1 MNKENTFSAIKNKK
15 NWLFVIVIS
24 AIIFCG
30 WFIYSKQNKSE
41 EIILYGNV
49 DIRQVSLAFN
59 ANERIDQIYVE
70 EGDIV
75 KKGQLLASLDTENIK
90 LQIEKNKSQIEAQE
104 SIVSRLKNGSRPQ
117 EKSQMLAKVN
127 AAKAEAQN
135 AKIQLQRIEN
145 AYNDSDGR
153 SVSKQEIDNARSNFK
168 VTSARVKETSE
179 SYRLAVLGPRK
190 EEITEAEA
198 RLKAE
203 KAELAIQEYLLEQAH
218 LKSPIDGVIR
228 SRLQEPGDMASPQQ
242 ITFLLAVN
250 DKKWVRAYIQEK
262 QLGYINEGMEV
273 SVYIDSYSD
282 KPIKGQIGYISSV
295 AEFTPKTVQTAELRT
310 SLLYEIRV
318 YVKDSEDILRMGMPA
333 TIKINSYNTADSKEK
348 NL

>member
-1 MNKENTFSAIKNKK
+1 
-15 NWLFVIVIS
+15 
-24 AIIFCG
+24 
-30 WFIYSKQNKSE
+30 
-41 EIILYGNV
+41 
-49 DIRQVSLAFN
+49 
-59 ANERIDQIYVE
+59 
-70 EGDIV
+70 
-75 KKGQLLASLDTENIK
+75 
-90 LQIEKNKSQIEAQE
+90 
-104 SIVSRLKNGSRPQ
+104 
-117 EKSQMLAKVN
+117 
-127 AAKAEAQN
+127 
-135 AKIQLQRIEN
+135 
-145 AYNDSDGR
+145 
-153 SVSKQEIDNARSNFK
+153 
-168 VTSARVKETSE
+168 
-179 SYRLAVLGPRK
+179 
-190 EEITEAEA
+190 
-198 RLKAE
+198 
-203 KAELAIQEYLLEQAH
+203 
-218 LKSPIDGVIR
+218 
-228 SRLQEPGDMASPQQ
+228 MASPQQ